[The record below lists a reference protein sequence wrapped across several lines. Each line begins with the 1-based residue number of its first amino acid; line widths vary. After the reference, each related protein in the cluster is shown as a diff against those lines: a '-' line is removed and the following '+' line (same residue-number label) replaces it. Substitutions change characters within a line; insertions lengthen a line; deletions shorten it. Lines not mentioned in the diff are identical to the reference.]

1 MRKIRAAVLA
11 GAAALCV
18 AGTAVAASNQN
29 HVMTVDLPDGSVA
42 RIEYQGDVAP
52 KVKIDPSMRF
62 APVRFADPF
71 DAAPF
76 AMFDRIFA
84 DMDRQAAAMMR
95 QPQTLAPVDSDGDG
109 KPDLAAFGTLPA
121 GTVSY
126 RFVSTSDG
134 NRFCSRSWQWTS
146 QGSGQQ
152 PKLVTASAGD
162 CDTANPAKGA
172 TTPANAVSERR
183 HASGPTT

>member
-1 MRKIRAAVLA
+1 MRKIRTAVLA
-11 GAAALCV
+11 GVAALCV
-18 AGTAVAASNQN
+18 AGTAVAASNDT

-42 RIEYQGDVAP
+42 RIEYQGDIAP
-52 KVKIDPSMRF
+52 KVKIDSSMRF
-62 APVRFADPF
+62 APVQFTDPF

-84 DMDRQAAAMMR
+84 DMDRQATAMMR
-95 QPQTLAPVDSDGDG
+95 QAQSLALPDGDG
-109 KPDLAAFGTLPA
+109 EPDLVAFKTLPT
-121 GTVSY
+121 GSVSY

-134 NRFCSRSWQWTS
+134 NRSCTRSWQWTS

-162 CDTANPAKGA
+162 CDTAKPAKDSL
-172 TTPANAVSERR
+172 TPVKAVSERQR
-183 HASGPTT
+183 LSGTTA

>member
-1 MRKIRAAVLA
+1 MRKIRTAVLA

-62 APVRFADPF
+62 APARFADSF

-95 QPQTLAPVDSDGDG
+95 QAQTVAPVDGDG

-162 CDTANPAKGA
+162 CDGAAPAKGA
-172 TTPANAVSERR
+172 AAPAKAVPEHQR
-183 HASGPTT
+183 ASGPTT

>member
-1 MRKIRAAVLA
+1 MRKFRTAVLA
-11 GAAALCV
+11 GVAALCV
-18 AGTAVAASNQN
+18 AGTAVAASNDT

-52 KVKIDPSMRF
+52 KVKIDPLMRF
-62 APVRFADPF
+62 APARFADPF

-95 QPQTLAPVDSDGDG
+95 QARTLAPVDGDG
-109 KPDLAAFGTLPA
+109 KPDLAAFKTLPA

-146 QGSGQQ
+146 QASGQQ
-152 PKLVTASAGD
+152 PKLVTTSAGD
-162 CDTANPAKGA
+162 CDTADQAKGA
-172 TTPANAVSERR
+172 TTPVKAVSERQR
-183 HASGPTT
+183 ASGPTI

>member
-1 MRKIRAAVLA
+1 MRKFRTAVLA
-11 GAAALCV
+11 GVAALCV
-18 AGTAVAASNQN
+18 AGTAVAASNDT

-52 KVKIDPSMRF
+52 KVKIDPSMRV
-62 APVRFADPF
+62 APARFADPF
-71 DAAPF
+71 DEAPF

-84 DMDRQAAAMMR
+84 AMDRQAAAMMR
-95 QPQTLAPVDSDGDG
+95 QAKTLAPVDGG

-134 NRFCSRSWQWTS
+134 NRVCSRSWQWTA
-146 QGSGQQ
+146 QGPGQQ
-152 PKLVTASAGD
+152 PKLITASAGD
-162 CDTANPAKGA
+162 CDTTNPAKGA
-172 TTPANAVSERR
+172 TTPAKAVSEHLR
-183 HASGPTT
+183 ASGPTT